1 MEHSQY
7 GGERWAALQFWSD
20 SNGLWIRNGPLFSF
34 ILAFSKVS
42 WHCSSG
48 QFWIH
53 FFRPLPSTPLPLDG
67 PTSYLLIVTETICS
81 HSQSFT
87 IYIYY
92 CHMYVWKDPRSNNMA
107 FIKVTLFKDHP
118 FLVGHQFPNPPNL
131 RKSCGRRLPRAWRAR
146 QQSRSSSA
154 EPQGG
159 LWKRLKRLRPRSV
172 SREAQREV
180 EEYVGWGWDGVRCP

>member
-1 MEHSQY
+1 MRGWEVSSFAVLK
-7 GGERWAALQFWSD
+7 WL
-20 SNGLWIRNGPLFSF
+20 NGLWIRNGPLMAF
-34 ILAFSKVS
+34 ILVFSKVS

-53 FFRPLPSTPLPLDG
+53 FFRQLRSTPLPLDG
-67 PTSYLLIVTETICS
+67 PTSYLLIATETICS
-81 HSQSFT
+81 HSPSFT

-92 CHMYVWKDPRSNNMA
+92 CHLFMFEKSPGPTTWRLLR
-107 FIKVTLFKDHP
+107 ITLFTDHP
-118 FLVGHQFPNPPNL
+118 FLVAIKPPNL

-180 EEYVGWGWDGVRCP
+180 EEYVGWEWDGVRCP